1 MSHEAS
7 PKPEAARIPVPL
19 PPGLIAE
26 RLARG
31 HLLLCLDFDGTISD
45 LTNDPWKAVP
55 LPRAKTAIAELA
67 RHREKLTVAIVSGR
81 DLDTLLSLLGLRD
94 GLLFAGTHGLEFIG
108 RDGVRRLPPGVVKST
123 QDLARLREFLARTIP
138 RDRGFIIEDKR
149 IALTVNYRNATLDDA
164 REALAAFDGFVA
176 QLPTLQLLQ
185 GKMVHE
191 AMPRGIGGKGDAI
204 GTFMRDAG
212 VAAAQAVYFGDDATD
227 ENAFRALVPQG
238 GIGVL
243 VGTERESFAQYRV
256 EGPTQVADVLEDL
269 AAALAVSPP
278 LSF

>member
-1 MSHEAS
+1 MSREVS
-7 PKPEAARIPVPL
+7 RTPEPTALPVPL
-19 PPGLIAE
+19 PNGMIAE

-31 HLLLCLDFDGTISD
+31 HLLLCLDFDGTISE
-45 LTNDPWKAVP
+45 LTSDPWKAVP
-55 LPRAKTAIAELA
+55 LPRAKKAVAELA
-67 RHREKLTVAIVSGR
+67 RHRERLTIAIISGR
-81 DLDTLLSLLGLRD
+81 DLDTLLRLLGLRD
-94 GLLFAGTHGLEFIG
+94 GIALRGNSRPRTDRTRRGAAFHSRRRYDA
-108 RDGVRRLPPGVVKST
+108 RD
-123 QDLARLREFLARTIP
+123 DLARLREFLARTIP

-149 IALTVNYRNATLDDA
+149 IALTINYRNATLDDA

-227 ENAFRALVPQG
+227 ENAFRALVPARRHRRAG
-238 GIGVL
+238 RRGA
-243 VGTERESFAQYRV
+243 RELR
-256 EGPTQVADVLEDL
+256 TI
-269 AAALAVSPP
+269 SPR
-278 LSF
+278 